1 MKLKDVKPGQRV
13 FLSLKKVDYTSFS
26 EIDIDCEVVATVI
39 NQCKLVTTIGF
50 RSDDKMT
57 KATVNSIFAGDN
69 CNRVDSKV
77 IRVDLINPDIEC
89 QFAYNRRFLCN

>member
-1 MKLKDVKPGQRV
+1 MSNRASVSFFLLRKLII
-13 FLSLKKVDYTSFS
+13 LAIS

-69 CNRVDSKV
+69 CSRVDSKV
-77 IRVDLINPDIEC
+77 IRVDLIYPDIEC